1 MRRQAGMAV
10 MVGLV
15 AGLLALAL
23 MALGGGYWMMF
34 QMPGKSY
41 REAPPPLD
49 AEGLALRERLREHV
63 RVLADE
69 IGERH
74 YWRPEGLHAAADH
87 IERAFREAGHAP
99 VRHAVPTRGRVF
111 DNIEVRL
118 PGSGTT
124 DEILVIGA
132 HYDTVRGT
140 PGADDNASGV
150 AVLLEL
156 ARLLREAELDRSL
169 HLVAFASEEA
179 PFFGSDAMGS
189 LRFAREARA
198 RGDEIVGMISL
209 EMLGYYIDEPG
220 SQRHPPLLGHFYPDR
235 GDFVAFVG
243 NLASRRLVHKAIGAF
258 REHAELPSEGLAAPE
273 LLGDIRRSDHW
284 AFWEMGYPAIM
295 LTDTANF
302 RNPYYHG
309 PHDTPDRLD
318 YAAMARLTAALARAV
333 ETMARRRAGGKR

>member
-1 MRRQAGMAV
+1 MTRQAGMTV
-10 MVGLV
+10 VVGLV
-15 AGLLALAL
+15 AGLLLLVL

-34 QMPGKSY
+34 QMPGVSY
-41 REAPPPLD
+41 QGTPPPLD
-49 AEGLALRERLREHV
+49 DEGQALRERLREHV

-74 YWRPEGLHAAADH
+74 YWRPERLHAAADA
-87 IERAFREAGHAP
+87 IDRAFREAGHEP
-99 VRHAVPTRGRVF
+99 LRHAVPIRARVF
-111 DNIEVRL
+111 HNIEVRL
-118 PGSGTT
+118 PGSSVT
-124 DEILVIGA
+124 DEYLVIGA

-169 HLVAFASEEA
+169 HLVAFVNEEA

-189 LRFAREARA
+189 LAYARAARA
-198 RGDEIVGMISL
+198 RGDDIVGMISL
-209 EMLGYYIDEPG
+209 EMLGYYIDAPG

-243 NLASRRLVHKAIGAF
+243 NLGSRGLVRDAVGAF
-258 REHAELPSEGLAAPE
+258 REHAEMPSEGLAAPE
-273 LLGDIRRSDHW
+273 LIGDIRRSDHW

-302 RNPYYHG
+302 RNSDYHG
-309 PHDTPDRLD
+309 PRDTHDRLD
-318 YAAMARLTAALARAV
+318 YETMARLTTALARAV
-333 ETMARRRAGGKR
+333 ETLARR